1 MKHTTLTRVLAL
13 LLALTFI
20 GLMFVS
26 CARTQEPT
34 DTETSSAADTTTA
47 PSTTAPA
54 EETSE
59 KGFCTIVIEGD
70 PATEYRVNL
79 DKVTG
84 MNGLLAVLEY
94 LKTEKS
100 LTYVAESGFLTEV
113 GSVKQDATAGKYVYI
128 WTSVEKDFDVSAYA
142 STKTY
147 GELTLTSSGVGAT
160 DMTMTDGATIY
171 IGLYSWS

>member
-1 MKHTTLTRVLAL
+1 MKHATFSRVLAL
-13 LLALTFI
+13 LLALTFV
-20 GLMFVS
+20 GLMFVG
-26 CARTQEPT
+26 CTRN
-34 DTETSSAADTTTA
+34 DTEQ
-47 PSTTAPA
+47 PSTAETTPSAPT

-59 KGFCTIVIEGD
+59 KGFCTVVIEGE

-84 MNGLLAVLEY
+84 TDGLLSVLAY

-100 LTYVAESGFLTEV
+100 LAYTEEYGFLTEV
-113 GSVKQDATAGKYVYI
+113 GSVKQDADAGKYVYI

-147 GELTLTSSGVGAT
+147 GELTLTSTGVGAK
-160 DMTMTDGATIY
+160 DMTITDGATIY
-171 IGLYSWS
+171 IGLYTWS

>member
-1 MKHTTLTRVLAL
+1 MKHTTLTRILAL

-20 GLMFVS
+20 GLMFVG

-113 GSVKQDATAGKYVYI
+113 GDIKQDTSAGVYI
-128 WTSVEKDFDVSAYA
+128 YLYTSVVKDQDVSEYKTEQAY
-142 STKTY
+142 
-147 GELTLTSSGVGAT
+147 GDMTLVSAGVGAK
-160 DMTMTDGATIY
+160 DMTIENGAVIY
-171 IGLYSWS
+171 IGTISW